1 MGTKILGSAFGD
13 FKAYFEYETSST
25 NTTYS
30 IKVTDA
36 GMYQSC
42 TYSSYPWKTTMEA
55 TNYSDRSGTDATAT
69 LGKGY
74 HSILEEDKTYSYKR
88 KTSAY
93 TVTIKATT
101 KKNVSGGSSG
111 SVSKTFTVPALTKY
125 TISYNAN
132 GGSGAPGATYKYYG
146 IAAALSST
154 KPTRIGYTF
163 LGWSTSPSAT
173 SATWSAGGSYTTN
186 ASDTLYA
193 VWKANTY
200 TVTFNANGGTN
211 GTVTSKTKTYDKAMT
226 LPTAAESPTKQYHN
240 FLGWSTSPSATSA
253 TWSAGGTYSTN
264 ITSDTTLYAVWEE
277 AYVPATM
284 SQPLAIRVNGNNAE
298 DDEGLYGR
306 VSFTWAHGTMEGANV
321 TPTSIVVYVRKTGT
335 STWYQAYKVTNPTA
349 TSINTGK
356 FQCNGEAISTE
367 SQYDIKVILTDAYN
381 SDNPLTA
388 TTFISKAQFTIDVN
402 AAGDSVSI
410 GEAASDDE
418 SELFNVAWDSRFK
431 GNTEMQGTLGMGGQV
446 KTSFKSSVAMGS
458 YGAQASTVE
467 GLVDELRFSSGVM
480 GSASIVTPYTKGN
493 VTISG
498 GWYNYIYVPHRTG
511 GLNGGEHG
519 DNHKYGT
526 LLLFGMT
533 VGGENYRI
541 RVASGAIA
549 EVARVFDSSSDSLAI
564 SSLTVNGVPTKGNNI
579 YYSNGT
585 CIASVYY
592 DSSEDVYYLRPPSS
606 ERKVVLGGSGYPFQ
620 RVYTKGLT
628 VSESKIVC
636 KPTYDGTTT
645 YATNVYV
652 GTTGIFSRT
661 TNTSSRTI
669 KHDVKELSNEDLKA
683 ENLYDLEVVQFKY
696 NDGIITDEEDARF
709 GKTLPGF
716 LIEDMDQKYPI
727 AVDKPSSDVKEW
739 SWNAKYLIPPMLNLI
754 QEQHEEIKSMKAEIE
769 ELKTITKPLME

>member
-25 NTTYS
+25 NTTYT
-30 IKVTDA
+30 IKVINA
-36 GMYQSC
+36 GFYQSC
-42 TYSSYPWKTTMEA
+42 TYAAYPWKTTMTA
-55 TNYSDRSGTDATAT
+55 TSYDSRSGTDATANT
-69 LGKGY
+69 DKGY
-74 HSILEEDKTYSYKR
+74 HSVLEDDKSYIYTK
-88 KTSAY
+88 KTSPY

-101 KKNVSGGSSG
+101 KKNISGGSSG

-132 GGSGAPGATYKYYG
+132 GGSGAPSATYKYYG

-458 YGAQASTVE
+458 YGTAVSTIPD
-467 GLVDELRFSSGVM
+467 LVAELRYSSGAM
-480 GSASIVTPYTKGN
+480 GSVSIGTVYTNGN
-493 VTISG
+493 VTIST
-498 GWYNYIYVPHRTG
+498 GWYNFIYSPHRNG
-511 GLNGGEHG
+511 GLNGAANG
-519 DNHKYGT
+519 DNHNYGT

-533 VGGENYRI
+533 VGGANYRI
-541 RVASGAIA
+541 RVAGGAIA
-549 EVARVFDSSSDSLAI
+549 EVARVLDSSSDSLAI
-564 SSLTVNGVPTKGNNI
+564 SNLTVDDVPTKGNSI
-579 YYSNGT
+579 YHSNDT

-606 ERKVVLGGSGYPFQ
+606 NLKVVLGGSSYPFQ
-620 RVYTKGLT
+620 RIYTKGLT
-628 VSESKIVC
+628 VSDSKIVC

-669 KHDVKELSNEDLKA
+669 KHDIKELSNEDLKA
-683 ENLYDLEVVQFKY
+683 ENLYNLDVVQFKY
-696 NDGIITDEEDARF
+696 DDGIITDKEDARY
-709 GKTLPGF
+709 GKDLVGF
-716 LIEDMDQKYPI
+716 IIENMDEVYPI
-727 AVDKPSSDVKEW
+727 AVDKPGDDVKEW
-739 SWNAKYLIPPMLNLI
+739 SWNPQYLIPPIVKLI
-754 QEQHEEIKSMKAEIE
+754 QDLHKEVEK
-769 ELKTITKPLME
+769 LKGKVN